1 MREGGKEYGGPGDR
15 HTVWRERRGAEK
27 RGRRESSLNVPE
39 LVRYSGPHF
48 LRESKWKITCQAVM

>member
-1 MREGGKEYGGPGDR
+1 MGVQVTDIQYCTEGE
-15 HTVWRERRGAEK
+15 RGAEK
-27 RGRRESSLNVPE
+27 RERRESSLNVPE